1 MIEKIK
7 EIFETQTSLLRKKAG
22 IFKEEDIECA
32 IDEDVVDC
40 KEIDKEPY
48 VGVPAPVLTPHDD
61 WFEDPPKSEMQI
73 EFEAFRQEDKDLRLL
88 AYKVLVDKFNKKY
101 SKLDESQAKVLREYI
116 NNISNTE
123 RLRTM
128 LQEVVAK
135 QLKTLRLELK
145 HVNDK
150 VVKIKLKEV
159 AKQLKNSLT
168 TKQKIDEKKI
178 LNILRLSE
186 LVNEVINARK

>member
-61 WFEDPPKSEMQI
+61 WFEDPPKSEMQLEYEHI
-73 EFEAFRQEDKDLRLL
+73 NDDLHDGWWLREESENIHQQMYEIATKNSATTL
-88 AYKVLVDKFNKKY
+88 
-101 SKLDESQAKVLREYI
+101 KLDPIGGSE
-116 NNISNTE
+116 NI
-123 RLRTM
+123 
-128 LQEVVAK
+128 QE
-135 QLKTLRLELK
+135 
-145 HVNDK
+145 
-150 VVKIKLKEV
+150 
-159 AKQLKNSLT
+159 
-168 TKQKIDEKKI
+168 
-178 LNILRLSE
+178 
-186 LVNEVINARK
+186 

>member
-73 EFEAFRQEDKDLRLL
+73 EFEAFRQE
-88 AYKVLVDKFNKKY
+88 AHKFYGTKESETIHQLMYDMATESGKTTIQ
-101 SKLDESQAKVLREYI
+101 LDPTDSW
-116 NNISNTE
+116 
-123 RLRTM
+123 
-128 LQEVVAK
+128 
-135 QLKTLRLELK
+135 
-145 HVNDK
+145 
-150 VVKIKLKEV
+150 
-159 AKQLKNSLT
+159 NSG
-168 TKQKIDEKKI
+168 IGY
-178 LNILRLSE
+178 
-186 LVNEVINARK
+186 